1 MTILYRLVTR
11 KLPLITTNKK
21 KWLVMQLKLMRKE
34 GSQKKRSV
42 KLPDSE
48 RCKRKQLT
56 VSQKSTLSGLSVLL
70 KKASDKN
77 AVKIK
82 LPKKSC

>member
-1 MTILYRLVTR
+1 MLNRLVRR
-11 KLPLITTNKK
+11 KLPLITTKK
-21 KWLVMQLKLMRKE
+21 KRLVKQLKLMRKE

-48 RCKRKQLT
+48 RCKKKQLT
-56 VSQKSTLSGLSVLL
+56 VIQKSTLSGLRVLL

-77 AVKIK
+77 AVKIN